1 MSDSNAGMREALREA
16 YKEGDIDLEEYLMEM
31 KKLRAQQS
39 VEAGE
44 EAAAAAE
51 SEEEEDDVLLVDEDG
66 GLFADGDAQQ
76 QGSSE
81 LSPGSAGRS
90 PLARASEPEESAD
103 EEEDLVDLGS
113 DDEDG
118 EDGEDGQGAPSP
130 QQTQAPEQQLRA
142 GPASWQSAVRRAASS
157 SAWCGSG
164 QQQTT
169 STPTTC
175 TSPGRPSRGAASGPT
190 RRTTAG

>member
-142 GPASWQSAVRRAASS
+142 GVLAECSEKGGIVVSVVRL
-157 SAWCGSG
+157 
-164 QQQTT
+164 
-169 STPTTC
+169 
-175 TSPGRPSRGAASGPT
+175 GAAADYFNANRVYVT
-190 RRTTAG
+190 WTALWPCG

>member
-90 PLARASEPEESAD
+90 PLARASEPEDWS
-103 EEEDLVDLGS
+103 LQMKRRTWSIS
-113 DDEDG
+113 DPTTRTARTERTARG
-118 EDGEDGQGAPSP
+118 R
-130 QQTQAPEQQLRA
+130 LRRSRRRLRSSSS

-169 STPTTC
+169 STPTAC